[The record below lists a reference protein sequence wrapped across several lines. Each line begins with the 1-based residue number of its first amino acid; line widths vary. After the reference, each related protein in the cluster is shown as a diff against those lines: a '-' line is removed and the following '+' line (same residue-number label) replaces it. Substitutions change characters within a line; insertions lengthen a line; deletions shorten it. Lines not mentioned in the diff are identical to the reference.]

1 VPVIL
6 HQGAGSAEFTL
17 TNPGITAVPLAL
29 RAGPF
34 SDETSQTSLAG
45 AKLDFSAPAGG
56 TLPTKLAPGAEI
68 AIQANVSDAN
78 GAGVAAA
85 TLFNG
90 ARELGRLPVV
100 DADAPLNVS
109 VGDGTAEQPLVL
121 ADGDDADLTLR
132 NLDAEAYPL
141 DWSFQVAGTTLQS
154 GELQLAPHGSSRIEL
169 TPTDDL
175 YSWTDSL
182 RPSDRTGTLL
192 LSLHGPPEV
201 AKDLLPERT
210 LHVNLLM
217 RRLSPGRT
225 SMWWHLFVTLI
236 LLVGGLLSVIANS
249 VLPNILRKISMRRHL
264 NALADRI
271 GSLST
276 RLDPFLR
283 GLLAMERK
291 RVEIL
296 LKRARVL
303 SLSSVEKLDEIS
315 EAIDQLTKRLKAV
328 ERLDDLRHMLEDS
341 SLSAPPSITEEVDGK
356 LRAAAARISSPA
368 VAEEDLNAANA
379 HMNVA
384 ETTLESLED
393 GDALA
398 QRIAANFRELRV
410 RQKLLPISY
419 YSDMKAALPGLF
431 ELLNQPFEDPA
442 NITRPMMFAIDY
454 GICALQL
461 AFDYAAMRVSTPAAT
476 SLVAGTGVVSVQS
489 PRDRLLARH
498 DEMLGLLGTM
508 SATSL
513 RELRILVQEMREN
526 VYDRDV
532 LEEIATQGQAEIALD
547 PQTVRR
553 YAPILF
559 SIRFKDPRFRNAA
572 ALRRLACK
580 WDFPN
585 FILDQQ
591 WKVVH
596 FFQGN
601 EKKRD
606 EDGDLEI
613 VVRVEEQK
621 QAGGTGNEQTA
632 GKPLRSMLRKTI
644 EIQPAE
650 QASYARGFAESV
662 RFLIAVGVALAAL
675 FAGALQ
681 QLNKLDFLPA
691 AIAVLALGFGAD
703 TVKNLLTQSARRAA
717 I

>member
-1 VPVIL
+1 VIL
-6 HQGAGSAEFTL
+6 HDGTGSAQFTL
-17 TNPGITAVPLAL
+17 TNPGTTAVPLEL
-29 RAGPF
+29 RAGTF
-34 SDETSQTSLAG
+34 SDETSQAAVAG
-45 AKLDFSAPAGG
+45 AKVDFSALAAG
-56 TLPTKLAPGAEI
+56 TLPEKLAPGAEI
-68 AIQANVSDAN
+68 AIQANVSNAN

-90 ARELGRLPVV
+90 AEELGRLPVV
-100 DADAPLNVS
+100 DADAPLDVS
-109 VGDGTAEQPLVL
+109 IGGDGSADQPLVL
-121 ADGDDADLTLR
+121 ADGDDAALTLR

-141 DWSFQVAGTTLQS
+141 DWSFQVAGRTLQS
-154 GELQLAPHGSSRIEL
+154 GELQLAPHGSSRIEI

-182 RPSDRTGTLL
+182 RPSDRTGTLQ

-201 AKDLLPERT
+201 AKELLPERT

-217 RRLSPGRT
+217 RRLSPART
-225 SMWWHLFVTLI
+225 TMCWHLFVTLI
-236 LLVGGLLSVIANS
+236 LLVGGLLSVVANS
-249 VLPNILRKISMRRHL
+249 MLPNILRKISMRRHL
-264 NALADRI
+264 NGLADKI
-271 GSLST
+271 GSVST
-276 RLDPFLR
+276 RVDPFLR
-283 GLLAMERK
+283 GLMAMERK

-296 LKRARVL
+296 LKRAQAW
-303 SLSSVEKLDEIS
+303 SLSSGEKLDEIS
-315 EAIDQLTKRLKAV
+315 AVIDQLSKRLKAV
-328 ERLDDLRHMLEDS
+328 ERLDDLRRKLEDS
-341 SLSAPPSITEEVDGK
+341 SVSAPPSITQEIESE
-356 LRAAAARISSPA
+356 LRAAGAQLSSLA
-368 VAEEDLNAANA
+368 IAEEDLNAAGV
-379 HMNVA
+379 HMNAA

-393 GDALA
+393 SDSLA

-410 RQKLLPISY
+410 RQKLLPNSY

-461 AFDYAAMRVSTPAAT
+461 AFDYASMRVSTPAAVT
-476 SLVAGTGVVSVQS
+476 LVGGGAGSAQS
-489 PRDRLLARH
+489 ARDRLIGRH
-498 DEMLGLLGTM
+498 DEMLGLLGTL

-526 VYDRDV
+526 VYERDV
-532 LEEIATQGQAEIALD
+532 LEEIATPGQAEIALD

-606 EDGDLEI
+606 DNDLEI
-613 VVRVEEQK
+613 VVRVEGQK
-621 QAGGTGNEQTA
+621 QAGGAENEQTA
-632 GKPLRSMLRKTI
+632 GKPLRSMLRKAI
-644 EIQPAE
+644 EVQRAE
-650 QASYARGFAESV
+650 QGSYARGFAESV
-662 RFLIAVGVALAAL
+662 RFLIAIGVALAAL

-703 TVKNLLTQSARRAA
+703 TVKNLLAQSARRAA